1 MAYVFLEKIRFG
13 KMELFGLCRSSSVL
27 FLSGTFRFFLQS
39 SQNTFLIFFLNNNI
53 NYYVVLLYMVI
64 II

>member
-27 FLSGTFRFFLQS
+27 FIRNVSILSSIKSKYIFKVAQQADFQIFALALQK
-39 SQNTFLIFFLNNNI
+39 FKPLF
-53 NYYVVLLYMVI
+53 
-64 II
+64 